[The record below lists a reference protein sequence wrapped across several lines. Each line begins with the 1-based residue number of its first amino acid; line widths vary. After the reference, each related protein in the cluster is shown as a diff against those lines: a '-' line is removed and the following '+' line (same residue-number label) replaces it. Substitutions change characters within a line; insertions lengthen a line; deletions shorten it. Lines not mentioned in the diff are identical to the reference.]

1 MTGLFTLE
9 PKRLGKPKPVSG
21 GGDSRGSEVEESEF
35 AVTSRR
41 QTTRRK
47 TMKAT
52 TSIRFMT
59 VASLLALGLSF
70 GGAPAAAEGKLPS
83 KIEKIGLM
91 VQDMSNPFF
100 SAMTKG
106 AEDAAKQIGATVN
119 TQDAQLDL
127 ANQNTQIDA
136 FIQQGVNLIVVSAV
150 DEAGIEPA
158 IVRAK
163 DAGIIV
169 IAVDTPA
176 HGADAV
182 IMTNAV
188 QAGEKSCE
196 YLFQQMGGKGEVLL
210 VDGTPIQTI
219 IDRINGCKT
228 VAAKFPGIRIV
239 GQQASKNDRASG
251 LAVTTDMLTANPD
264 VTGIFGMNDP
274 SALGAVLAV
283 EQAGKTSQIK
293 VTGVDG
299 SPEAVAELKREGSPF
314 IGSATQN
321 PAEMVRQA
329 VKVAQDMI
337 AGKTLK
343 DKTILIES
351 VLVTRDNVAQ
361 YPGW

>member
-1 MTGLFTLE
+1 MNVH
-9 PKRLGKPKPVSG
+9 K
-21 GGDSRGSEVEESEF
+21 
-35 AVTSRR
+35 SRR
-41 QTTRRK
+41 AITARL
-47 TMKAT
+47 A
-52 TSIRFMT
+52 
-59 VASLLALGLSF
+59 AS
-70 GGAPAAAEGKLPS
+70 AAALAMLAIAGGLPAEAKMPE
-83 KIEKIGLM
+83 KITSIGLM

-100 SAMTKG
+100 SAMDKG
-106 AEDAAKQIGATVN
+106 AKEAAAKIGATLN

-136 FIQQGVNLIVVSAV
+136 FIQQGVNLIVISAV

-158 IVRAK
+158 IQRAK
-163 DAGIIV
+163 DAGVIV

-188 QAGEKSCE
+188 QAGEKSCD
-196 YLFQQMGGKGEVLL
+196 YLFQQMGGKGQVLL

-228 VAAKFPGIRIV
+228 VAKNYPDIKIV

-283 EQAGKTSQIK
+283 EQAGKTAQIK

-314 IGSATQN
+314 IGTATQN

-329 VKVAQDMI
+329 VAI
-337 AGKTLK
+337 AVGMTEGKMPAE
-343 DKTILIES
+343 KTILIPS
-351 VLVTRDNVAQ
+351 VLVTRETVKDYA
-361 YPGW
+361 GW

>member
-1 MTGLFTLE
+1 MQFK
-9 PKRLGKPKPVSG
+9 PHMRL
-21 GGDSRGSEVEESEF
+21 
-35 AVTSRR
+35 A
-41 QTTRRK
+41 
-47 TMKAT
+47 AT
-52 TSIRFMT
+52 
-59 VASLLALGLSF
+59 ASMLALGGLLLAQPVAAQD
-70 GGAPAAAEGKLPS
+70 APK

-106 AEDAAKQIGATVN
+106 AEDAAKAIGATVN

-136 FIQQGVNLIVVSAV
+136 FIQQGVNLIVISAV

-158 IVRAK
+158 ILRAK
-163 DAGIIV
+163 EAGIIV

-176 HGADAV
+176 KGADVV

-188 QAGEKSCE
+188 QAGERSCD
-196 YLFQQMGGKGEVLL
+196 YLFKQMGGKGEVLL

-219 IDRINGCKT
+219 IDRIAGCKN
-228 VAAKFPGIRIV
+228 VAKNYPDIKIV

-283 EQAGKTSQIK
+283 EQAGKAETIK

-299 SPEAVAELKREGSPF
+299 SPEAVEELKREGSPF
-314 IGSATQN
+314 IGTATQN

-329 VKVAQDMI
+329 VKVAEAMA
-337 AGKTLK
+337 AGNPPAE
-343 DKTILIES
+343 KTILIES
-351 VLVTRDNVAQ
+351 VLIDRQNVAQ

>member
-1 MTGLFTLE
+1 MKIATHLKSLA
-9 PKRLGKPKPVSG
+9 
-21 GGDSRGSEVEESEF
+21 
-35 AVTSRR
+35 AV
-41 QTTRRK
+41 
-47 TMKAT
+47 
-52 TSIRFMT
+52 
-59 VASLLALGLSF
+59 SLLVLAASGSQAL
-70 GGAPAAAEGKLPS
+70 AENALPK
-83 KIEKIGLM
+83 KIEKIALM

-100 SAMTKG
+100 AAMTKG
-106 AEDAAKQIGATVN
+106 AEDAGKAIGATVN

-136 FIQQGVNLIVVSAV
+136 FIQQGVNLIVISAV

-158 IVRAK
+158 ITRAK
-163 DAGIIV
+163 AAGIIV

-176 HGADAV
+176 KGADAV

-188 QAGEKSCE
+188 QAGEKSCD
-196 YLFQQMGGKGEVLL
+196 YLFKQMGGKGQVLL

-228 VAAKFPGIRIV
+228 VAKNYPDIKIV

-283 EQAGKTSQIK
+283 EQAGKSGQIK

-299 SPEAVAELKREGSPF
+299 SPEAVAELTREGSPF
-314 IGSATQN
+314 IASSTQN

-329 VKVAQDMI
+329 VKVAQDMV
-337 AGKTLK
+337 AGNSPKE
-343 DKTILIES
+343 KTILIES
-351 VLVTRDNVAQ
+351 VLVDRNNVGQ

>member
-1 MTGLFTLE
+1 
-9 PKRLGKPKPVSG
+9 
-21 GGDSRGSEVEESEF
+21 
-35 AVTSRR
+35 
-41 QTTRRK
+41 
-47 TMKAT
+47 
-52 TSIRFMT
+52 
-59 VASLLALGLSF
+59 
-70 GGAPAAAEGKLPS
+70 
-83 KIEKIGLM
+83 
-91 VQDMSNPFF
+91 MSNPFF
-100 SAMTKG
+100 SAMDKG
-106 AEDAAKQIGATVN
+106 AKEAAAKIGATLN

-136 FIQQGVNLIVVSAV
+136 FIQQGVNLIVISAV

-158 IVRAK
+158 IQRAK
-163 DAGIIV
+163 EAGVIV

-188 QAGEKSCE
+188 QAGEKSCD
-196 YLFQQMGGKGEVLL
+196 YLFRQMGGQGQVLL

-219 IDRINGCKT
+219 IDRITGCRN
-228 VAAKFPGIRIV
+228 VAKNYPGIKIV

-283 EQAGKTSQIK
+283 EQAGKSSQIK

-314 IGSATQN
+314 IGTATQN

-329 VKVAQDMI
+329 VQIAQGMV
-337 AGKTLK
+337 AGKPPAE
-343 DKTILIES
+343 KTVLIPS
-351 VLVTRDNVAQ
+351 VLVSRDTVKDYA
-361 YPGW
+361 GW

>member
-1 MTGLFTLE
+1 MKLSNSRNLLKQTLAISAAAAAL
-9 PKRLGKPKPVSG
+9 LG
-21 GGDSRGSEVEESEF
+21 
-35 AVTSRR
+35 A
-41 QTTRRK
+41 
-47 TMKAT
+47 A
-52 TSIRFMT
+52 
-59 VASLLALGLSF
+59 AL
-70 GGAPAAAEGKLPS
+70 APAEAKMPE
-83 KIEKIGLM
+83 KITSIGLM

-100 SAMTKG
+100 SAMDKG
-106 AEDAAKQIGATVN
+106 AKEAAAKIGATLN

-158 IVRAK
+158 IQRAK
-163 DAGIIV
+163 EAGVIV

-176 HGADAV
+176 RGADAV

-188 QAGEKSCE
+188 QAGEKSCD
-196 YLFQQMGGKGEVLL
+196 YLFQQMGGKGQVLL

-219 IDRINGCKT
+219 IDRISGCRT
-228 VAAKFPGIRIV
+228 VAKNYPDIKIV

-329 VKVAQDMI
+329 VAI
-337 AGKTLK
+337 AVGMTEGKMPAE
-343 DKTILIES
+343 KTILIPS
-351 VLVTRDNVAQ
+351 VLVTRETVKDYA
-361 YPGW
+361 GW